1 MRRRETSIKRW
12 FSGAFT
18 YHLPASMFSAMGGVD
33 RRAVALKLLGASLDP
48 EVLWDL
54 APWSWAVDW
63 FSSTGDVIHNL
74 SAYASDGL
82 VLRYGYIME
91 HSIVRDTYTYSGD
104 LGIIPQA
111 NFTGRPAD
119 LVLISERKLRRR
131 SSPFGFGLAL
141 SELTTRQKAIITAL
155 GLNRLK

>member
-1 MRRRETSIKRW
+1 
-12 FSGAFT
+12 
-18 YHLPASMFSAMGGVD
+18 MFSAVGGVD
-33 RRAVALKLLGASLDP
+33 RLAVARKLLGADVDP

-63 FSSTGDVIHNL
+63 FSSVGDVIHNL
-74 SAYASDGL
+74 SAYSSDGL

-104 LGIIPQA
+104 LGLIPRC

-119 LVLISERKLRRR
+119 LVVTSEKKLRRR
-131 SSPFGFGLAL
+131 SSPFGFGLAM
-141 SELTTRQKAIITAL
+141 SELTTRQKAILAAL
-155 GLNRLK
+155 GLSRVK